1 VEQETLPASAMAK
14 DRDGGPAKPGLVVVF
29 ARGAAAAR
37 VMPLVGGALELG
49 RGEDGPGKL
58 DDGRVSRRHAR
69 VARDGKGFTVTD
81 LGSHNGSFADGRA
94 LVANAPTALDRVL
107 RLGDTL
113 LVPVADVGP
122 YERFGVRVVDGFVR
136 GPAMQATLEE
146 VETAAQ
152 SGTVLH
158 VCGESG
164 SGKEGIA
171 RAFHQAGP
179 RAKGPLVAV
188 NCAAIPP
195 GLAERLLFGAKKGT
209 YSGAEQDASGYLQ
222 DADGGTLFLD
232 EIAELE
238 AAVQAKLLRALEAKE
253 VLPLGTSKPRKI
265 ELGFCSATN
274 KDLRALVAAGTV
286 REDFYFRIGR
296 PVVQLPALRNRPE
309 EIVALIVRELEA
321 ASLGPHVSLVEQCL
335 LRPWPGNVREI
346 LAELRTAAQAAAK
359 DGDRVT
365 AQHLAPLAGSAF
377 GAIDSGEPIK
387 RMPQVV
393 DDGERRRIE
402 DALRANAGNVTATA
416 RALGLHRNQLR
427 RLIERHG
434 IALGDLDDAE

>member
-1 VEQETLPASAMAK
+1 MAA
-14 DRDGGPAKPGLVVVF
+14 DRGGGVAKPGLVVVF
-29 ARGAAAAR
+29 ARGTAAAR
-37 VMPLVGGALELG
+37 VMPLDKGALELG
-49 RGEDGPGKL
+49 RGDDGPGKL

-69 VARDGKGFTVTD
+69 VTRDDKGFSVTD
-81 LGSHNGSFADGRA
+81 LGSQNGSFADGRA
-94 LVANAPTALDRVL
+94 LAANTPVALDRVL
-107 RLGDTL
+107 RVGDSL

-122 YERFGVRVVDGFVR
+122 YERFGVRVVEGFVR

-146 VETAAQ
+146 VEAAAA
-152 SGTVLH
+152 SGSVLH

-171 RAFHQAGP
+171 RAFHLAGP

-209 YSGAEQDASGYLQ
+209 YSGADQDASGYLQ

-238 AAVQAKLLRALEAKE
+238 AQVQAKLLRALEAKE

-286 REDFYFRIGR
+286 RDDLYFRVGR
-296 PVVQLPALRNRPE
+296 PAVQLPALRNRPE
-309 EIVALIVRELEA
+309 EIAALVVRELESA
-321 ASLGPHVSLVEQCL
+321 GTSAHVTLVEQCL
-335 LRPWPGNVREI
+335 LRAWPGNVREL

-365 AQHLAPLAGSAF
+365 AQHLAASAGSAF
-377 GAIDSGEPIK
+377 GAGDAAEPVK
-387 RMPQVV
+387 RAPPVV
-393 DDGERRRIE
+393 DDDGRKRIE

-434 IALGDLDDAE
+434 IAVSDDDVE